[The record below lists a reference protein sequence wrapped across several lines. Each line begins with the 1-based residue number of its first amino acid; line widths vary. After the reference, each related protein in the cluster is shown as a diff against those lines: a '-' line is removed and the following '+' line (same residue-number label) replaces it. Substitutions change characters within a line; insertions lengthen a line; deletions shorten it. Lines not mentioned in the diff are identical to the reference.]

1 MRRGLIG
8 HRFLRDTWFHLL
20 NQRAKPLCTSHKPGG
35 GGADNDAYRQLEK
48 LDFMTAAKM
57 LFTKPPKEKKFG
69 LDFHLVQLFFVC
81 MPSLAVYLV
90 AQYARYEIKRMEV
103 EVELKKKKAEEEEKA
118 KEMDSNNTKE
128 GPASDLL
135 EVKARLDELEV
146 AVK

>member
-103 EVELKKKKAEEEEKA
+103 R
-118 KEMDSNNTKE
+118 
-128 GPASDLL
+128 
-135 EVKARLDELEV
+135 RLPFYGRIHLDFWGS
-146 AVK
+146 K